1 MLLAAMSRGAP
12 ASRSHHWLL
21 APASQSRWCTW
32 KNAVLTLC
40 IACGL
45 ASMATAQ
52 HPQKCEDAVNCQNP
66 VWKASMDTVDE
77 ISVLQT
83 VMQVAR
89 NQGPRLP
96 AKAANLSLE
105 QAQHPV
111 QRLPHA
117 SANTSDPKGGHRP
130 FFAQLATYLHR
141 VKRTRT
147 GRTQGLID
155 DWTSLFPSL
164 PSITVSLFI
173 AVVFVLPV
181 ICYCCI
187 RVVEE
192 SEPDRKAFFPDDP
205 RRHPQP
211 ILRLDFNTGS
221 GWNGCIG
228 LSLVSFLILGI
239 TYAWS
244 TGMGGMML

>member
-1 MLLAAMSRGAP
+1 MAKWGNFVLLTPAFLLATLASPVAHSATFPAGGCEPATGSSQTETKALLEAEFASAEDADADAMRFSLIQK
-12 ASRSHHWLL
+12 ASPELL
-21 APASQSRWCTW
+21 QSLPNTMATSQLVQSR
-32 KNAVLTLC
+32 
-40 IACGL
+40 
-45 ASMATAQ
+45 
-52 HPQKCEDAVNCQNP
+52 E
-66 VWKASMDTVDE
+66 
-77 ISVLQT
+77 
-83 VMQVAR
+83 
-89 NQGPRLP
+89 
-96 AKAANLSLE
+96 
-105 QAQHPV
+105 
-111 QRLPHA
+111 
-117 SANTSDPKGGHRP
+117 DPKGGHRP